1 MIKNEATISVDGSG
15 SVEFKIEL
23 QTFFLEV
30 MIDLAD
36 FAGENQTLADGK
48 LFDLEKIREDFAE
61 KPNLQLKSLSSPSPE
76 SLEGE
81 FSFQEVE
88 EVFKGEAGLTEA
100 GIISFSQQGEEKTF
114 SFHLD
119 RDNFSQVSRF
129 LTFMDNPFFQMFSPE
144 ENEGTTE
151 EEYLE
156 MIEFALGEKGPPAIK
171 ESHIELKVNVKGKI
185 ISQTGG
191 ELLGNSVLFKIPL
204 IRILMLDEP
213 LDYAVVFR

>member
-23 QTFFLEV
+23 QSFFIEV
-30 MIDLAD
+30 MVDLAD
-36 FAGENQTLADGK
+36 FAGENEALADGK
-48 LFDLEKIREDFAE
+48 LFDLEKIKEDFSK
-61 KPNLQLKSLSSPSPE
+61 KPNVQLKSLSSPSPE
-76 SLEGE
+76 ILEGA

-100 GIISFSQQGEEKTF
+100 GIISFNRQGEEKTF

-119 RDNFSQVSRF
+119 RNNFAQVSRF
-129 LTFMDNPFFQMFSPE
+129 LTFLDNPFFQMFSPE

-156 MIEFALGEKGPPAIK
+156 MIEFALGEEGPPAIK
-171 ESHIELKVNVKGKI
+171 ESHIELQIYVKGKI

-191 ELLGNSVLFKIPL
+191 KLLGNSVLFKIPL
-204 IRILMLDEP
+204 IRVLMLDEP
-213 LDYAVVFR
+213 LDYTVVFK